1 MRLIEV
7 SLYFIHRPTARGRDT
22 RHHRESSD
30 YFEYPPKNLYLN
42 QATLRILA
50 KLSYQK
56 EIPESTISNQKKFLR
71 SSPSLKNGSPPR
83 PPPPPPP
90 PIKTGIPP
98 PPPPP
103 DFSLGFLLKD
113 TFFLLFDYSHFKELK
128 HQIKGRKLLDL
139 KSSF

>member
-1 MRLIEV
+1 MGVRLIEV
-7 SLYFIHRPTARGRDT
+7 SLYFIQRLTARGRDT

-71 SSPSLKNGSPPR
+71 SSPSLKNGS
-83 PPPPPPP
+83 
-90 PIKTGIPP
+90 TP

-113 TFFLLFDYSHFKELK
+113 TLFLLFDYSHFKEPK